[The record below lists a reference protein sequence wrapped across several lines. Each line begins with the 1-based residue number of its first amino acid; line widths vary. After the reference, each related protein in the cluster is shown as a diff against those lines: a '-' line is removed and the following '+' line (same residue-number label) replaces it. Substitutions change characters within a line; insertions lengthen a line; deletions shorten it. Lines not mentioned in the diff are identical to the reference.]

1 MPYHQTLGIYLK
13 KTQATVHAK
22 NQFWKYQRKT
32 FHELDFETDQ
42 GMFKKIKTLFPNNKK
57 TTIRLTLD
65 DTLYQTH
72 TFTLPSKIP
81 QSALFNHI
89 KDNIEALTNHDKN
102 TIRYYYT
109 FNIHQD
115 VTSVAL
121 FYTNTTIIDN
131 YMNSSKKNN
140 TCISSITADAHSLI
154 KTIPIHYRYRR
165 STLLVLFNRLFYYQR
180 GCLIY
185 HNSHDPEH
193 AFTTLISHHTQHSTT
208 LHAIFIQPSPAMREL
223 QDKLKSD
230 KILLISHKIKQL
242 SSLNFNQLA
251 SLTT

>member
-1 MPYHQTLGIYLK
+1 
-13 KTQATVHAK
+13 
-22 NQFWKYQRKT
+22 
-32 FHELDFETDQ
+32 
-42 GMFKKIKTLFPNNKK
+42 
-57 TTIRLTLD
+57 
-65 DTLYQTH
+65 
-72 TFTLPSKIP
+72 
-81 QSALFNHI
+81 
-89 KDNIEALTNHDKN
+89 
-102 TIRYYYT
+102 
-109 FNIHQD
+109 
-115 VTSVAL
+115 
-121 FYTNTTIIDN
+121 
-131 YMNSSKKNN
+131 MNSSKKNN

-223 QDKLKSD
+223 QDKLKSN